1 MNFKTWKEQKKVQQR
16 DLIFTHALKETQHQ
30 LLFEKMAEKMSELNP
45 SFTEGLGFL
54 ELATDLILM
63 GHLEVLFESSSDFAR
78 WQQQLK
84 KLRYPHTTQRDE
96 NAVLSLEKLPWPSNA
111 KLKFERRGDKFGV
124 EMKVFISNPSDL
136 SKVISA
142 LERVQSE
149 MKI

>member
-1 MNFKTWKEQKKVQQR
+1 MNFKTWKEQKKVQER
-16 DLIFTHALKETQHQ
+16 DLIFSHALKETQHQ
-30 LLFEKMAEKMSELNP
+30 LLFEKIADQMSALNP

-54 ELATDLILM
+54 ELAVDLILM
-63 GHLEVLFESSSDFAR
+63 GHLEDIFESSSAFST
-78 WQQQLK
+78 WLQQLK
-84 KLRYPHTTQRDE
+84 KLRYPQTFLRDE
-96 NAVLSLEKLPWPSNA
+96 STQNKLETLPWPSNA

-149 MKI
+149 MK